1 MRIKVHFTLNKKL
14 MQVKIKK
21 LIPAAQMPVYATPGA
36 ACFDI
41 CTTDTNS
48 IQTGDSAV
56 FPTGLSFEI
65 PEGHVMKVFSRSGHG
80 FKQGLRLSNGT
91 GIIDSDYRGEL
102 MVKLHNDGV
111 KTAYIAAGERIA
123 QGMIV
128 PVEQAE
134 FVFADSL
141 SDTERGTGGLGSTGT
156 V

>member
-1 MRIKVHFTLNKKL
+1 
-14 MQVKIKK
+14 MQVKIKTLNPQAK
-21 LIPAAQMPVYATPGA
+21 IPVYSTPGA

-41 CTTDTNS
+41 CTTS
-48 IQTGDSAV
+48 QSGYIQSGTSVV
-56 FPTGLSFEI
+56 FATGLSFEI
-65 PEGHVMKVFSRSGHG
+65 PEGHVMMLYSRSGHG
-80 FKQGLRLSNGT
+80 FKHGLRLVNGT
-91 GIIDSDYRGEL
+91 GVIDSDYRGEL

-111 KTAYIAAGERIA
+111 RSALIESGERIA
-123 QGMIV
+123 QAMIV

>member
-1 MRIKVHFTLNKKL
+1 
-14 MQVKIKK
+14 
-21 LIPAAQMPVYATPGA
+21 
-36 ACFDI
+36 
-41 CTTDTNS
+41 
-48 IQTGDSAV
+48 V
-56 FPTGLSFEI
+56 FATGLSFEI

-141 SDTERGTGGLGSTGT
+141 SDTERGTGGLGSTGR